1 MSLNGKVALV
11 TGASRGLGASIA
23 LALAEQGCRIAA
35 MARAGAELDATVA
48 TLASA
53 GPGAMSV
60 AADVTNPAEVDAAIQ
75 RTLAAWG
82 RIDVLVLNAGGWKGA
97 PVHETSDALWAQML
111 DLNLKG
117 AFHVLR
123 AALPSMIAAQAGT
136 IVGISSIGGLVG
148 SPGSAAY
155 AASKWGLRGLL
166 ESAALELAP
175 QRIRVSIVSP
185 HNMNSA
191 GKPIAPDGEERRRI
205 LETADVADLVAHL
218 CSAPAHVAIGN
229 VTIWPATA
237 GIRASG

>member
-1 MSLNGKVALV
+1 
-11 TGASRGLGASIA
+11 
-23 LALAEQGCRIAA
+23 
-35 MARAGAELDATVA
+35 
-48 TLASA
+48 
-53 GPGAMSV
+53 MSV

-166 ESAALELAP
+166 ESTALEVRP
-175 QRIRVSIVSP
+175 HRIRVSIVHP
-185 HNMNSA
+185 HDVNSVGA
-191 GKPIAPDGEERRRI
+191 TYREGTPERDQH
-205 LETADVADLVAHL
+205 LEPADVAAVVAFVA
-218 CSAPAHVAIGN
+218 SAPAHVSIGN
-229 VTIWPATA
+229 VTVWPLA
-237 GIRASG
+237 ASVGLR